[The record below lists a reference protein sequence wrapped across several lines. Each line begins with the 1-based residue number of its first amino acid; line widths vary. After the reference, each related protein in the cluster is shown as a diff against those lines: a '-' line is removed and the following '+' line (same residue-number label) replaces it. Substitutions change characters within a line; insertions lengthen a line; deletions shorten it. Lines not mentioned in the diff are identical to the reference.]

1 MPEPTPDA
9 WAQIRYAYEHT
20 DRPVDDICLEHG
32 TTANTLRYR
41 ARRWGWTMRRPP
53 IPAEGPPPLNAPPA
67 ETYGPQ
73 RADPQGEPLTTPLW
87 LPPSPTLS
95 GEGSSEAS
103 GGEKDIEP
111 SPHISVIKPTAADTA
126 PIGQRLQGA
135 VSRVLPA
142 IETTL
147 AKLAAGPMRP
157 REMELAARA
166 LGSLTRT
173 LRELNGL
180 LAQHKADE
188 PAEDVEEM
196 RRDLAR
202 KIEAIIA
209 QEREETPRRYLAG
222 WEEFAAA
229 EDARMSSDDAEAGL
243 EE

>member
-32 TTANTLRYR
+32 TTANTLRHR
-41 ARRWGWTMRRPP
+41 ARRWGWTMRRLP
-53 IPAEGPPPLNAPPA
+53 IPAEGPPPLTAPPA
-67 ETYGPQ
+67 ETDGPQ
-73 RADPQGEPLTTPLW
+73 LADPQGGPLTPPVW
-87 LPPSPTLS
+87 PAPSPTRLLSGDGSGEAS
-95 GEGSSEAS
+95 GEG
-103 GGEKDIEP
+103 KNIEP
-111 SPHISVIKPTAADTA
+111 SPPSSVIQPAAADTA
-126 PIGQRLQGA
+126 PIGQRLQSA

-188 PAEDVEEM
+188 PAGNVEEM
-196 RRDLAR
+196 RQSLAR
-202 KIEAIIA
+202 KIEAIIT
-209 QEREETPRRYLAG
+209 QDREEMPQRYLEG
-222 WEEFAAA
+222 WETFATEA
-229 EDARMSSDDAEAGL
+229 EEA
-243 EE
+243 